1 MVKGIRN
8 RLSAGGRCPVI
19 TAEGMKAWA
28 ISIEKAKVISKG
40 KKVQSSTNHLWIL
53 SQSALVKASGSIT
66 GIVSLPSPAL
76 LPGQALGGPGLV
88 KIITTLQRVS
98 RAFSGESG

>member
-1 MVKGIRN
+1 
-8 RLSAGGRCPVI
+8 
-19 TAEGMKAWA
+19 
-28 ISIEKAKVISKG
+28 
-40 KKVQSSTNHLWIL
+40 L

-98 RAFSGESG
+98 RAFSVESG